1 MHRSG
6 TSFCVRALQRHGA
19 LLPTNLLPA
28 ANDNPEGFLEP
39 AELVSLNERLLHSVQ
54 ALWDASWPV
63 QPAVTPLQRN
73 QFGAELQ
80 SLVEEW
86 CSNTDPNV
94 QSTASNQLMAL
105 KDPRLCRI
113 LPLLSPYLT
122 PHTFRYG
129 IAVIREPNAVI
140 ASLLERNGDDMSP
153 LKGFAL
159 WMRYNLDMVQGRNT
173 NTEIG
178 EWPIISFEALIKDPL
193 GTFQPILQQW
203 QQHGFIVEHQPKQE
217 LICRQAK
224 PRPNYL
230 EVLPQQWMELGQTF
244 HSFLQ
249 QSKTLREVPEAVIQ
263 AVEQWLESTPE
274 LNHQLL
280 AHEAQRRAHLG
291 AALAAERL
299 LSWRNQ

>member
-105 KDPRLCRI
+105 KDPRLCRT

-193 GTFQPILQQW
+193 APFSPSCNNGSSM
-203 QQHGFIVEHQPKQE
+203 
-217 LICRQAK
+217 A
-224 PRPNYL
+224 
-230 EVLPQQWMELGQTF
+230 
-244 HSFLQ
+244 S
-249 QSKTLREVPEAVIQ
+249 
-263 AVEQWLESTPE
+263 
-274 LNHQLL
+274 
-280 AHEAQRRAHLG
+280 
-291 AALAAERL
+291 L
-299 LSWRNQ
+299 LSINPSKD